1 MRSASTSA
9 RIQTEDARRCIGR
22 ALDFLVGAVACPV
35 GCGLR
40 PVASDGGG
48 APEPNDFTWAL
59 DLFGDRL
66 ARRGSDEWPALVLS
80 VAMKASISAIG
91 CLAPDAGRTADLVL
105 GEDGAPKLALL
116 PEARELLA
124 ACRCRHRGITR
135 PLAMSRAAN
144 RVVVRRIWSG
154 GRPRRVRGAFTPS
167 VHGDGRC
174 DLCPFLIQ
182 HVDAEGSSPRELG
195 VSP

>member
-1 MRSASTSA
+1 MLRPRPRSRPCWPMRSASTSA

-66 ARRGSDEWPALVLS
+66 ARRGSDEWLALVLS

-91 CLAPDAGRTADLVL
+91 CLAPDAGRTADLVH
-105 GEDGAPKLALL
+105 GEDGARPASRSSRTAGGL
-116 PEARELLA
+116 PLPASWD
-124 ACRCRHRGITR
+124 HPITGDVESGKQGRR
-135 PLAMSRAAN
+135 PPDM
-144 RVVVRRIWSG
+144 VG
-154 GRPRRVRGAFTPS
+154 G
-167 VHGDGRC
+167 
-174 DLCPFLIQ
+174 
-182 HVDAEGSSPRELG
+182 DALG
-195 VSP
+195 VSEGHSPISSRGWSMRPLPFPHPTR